1 MTRKLK
7 GTLIAAPVVAALV
20 FGGVAIAGATGGS
33 DDGEGTPI
41 GGNALDRA
49 KTIALEQTGGG
60 RVTATEVRDE
70 EGYYEIE
77 VTRADGS
84 QTDVHLTREFGVI
97 DDHPDA
103 DGSHDDAPND
113 H

>member
-41 GGNALDRA
+41 GGTRSIAPRRSRSSRPAVAASPRPRSATRRA
-49 KTIALEQTGGG
+49 ITRSRSPAP
-60 RVTATEVRDE
+60 TAARPTC
-70 EGYYEIE
+70 
-77 VTRADGS
+77 TSPATS
-84 QTDVHLTREFGVI
+84 
-97 DDHPDA
+97 A
-103 DGSHDDAPND
+103 
-113 H
+113 